1 VGTPS
6 KTMGSFGIVFLFLDI
21 GSHNYMY
28 MKVSRH
34 SGRSH
39 GEARW
44 VGDNVWTLNFDL
56 LAVEIFDNLEN
67 ISILRRSL
75 VSILV

>member
-1 VGTPS
+1 
-6 KTMGSFGIVFLFLDI
+6 
-21 GSHNYMY
+21 
-28 MKVSRH
+28 MKVSGH

-56 LAVEIFDNLEN
+56 LAVGILENLEDIN
-67 ISILRRSL
+67 ILRGSL
-75 VSILV
+75 VSILAGPPE